1 MALGL
6 GNNLIKGGGSGN
18 ADRLSLD
25 LQFAADKT
33 LTARKGPTP
42 VFTRASTATYYGP
55 LVQFGGQTYP
65 STGVVNGR
73 TEWKIV
79 DGGNYK
85 RFIYSGGRWKY
96 EELFFDEGF
105 DFFAAFGAELRPEQA
120 DWSASGLTASP
131 TTSSTFGIIRAAN
144 NEPRFDHDPLTL
156 ACKGLLIEEAR
167 TNLMT
172 QSEQWSGTFSG
183 PLAPTI
189 TADTTTAPDGLLSA
203 DTLSGSTGTAPDG
216 GLNSAFRTI
225 TVSSSTTHTFSIY
238 VKSLGVATQAEI
250 RIRDN
255 STGVSGQTLDTSL
268 TSSWKRISVTL
279 TTGAATTSVR
289 CIIQNTN
296 GDIAIW
302 GAQLEAGS
310 FPTSYI
316 PTTTAALA
324 RSADV
329 CSITGSDLTSIY
341 NAPEGTWLTR
351 FVHGNP
357 TPAFSMLVDPF
368 SNGPAIQVSTVVSA
382 GIRNVFNFGS
392 TPVVAGLLYAA
403 AYGYRAGDHGFSVNA
418 GSVITSANSTAP
430 ANVATF
436 AFGSRGSTAINGHI
450 AAIRYYKKRLAN
462 AKLQS
467 LTS

>member
-1 MALGL
+1 MKYVL
-6 GNNLIKGGGSGN
+6 GNMLGAAGSLNPDG
-18 ADRLSLD
+18 LSLD

-42 VFTRASTATYYGP
+42 VFTRASTATFVGSDG
-55 LVQFGGQTYP
+55 LIQ
-65 STGVVNGR
+65 SAAVN
-73 TEWKIV
+73 
-79 DGGNYK
+79 
-85 RFIYSGGRWKY
+85 
-96 EELFFDEGF
+96 
-105 DFFAAFGAELRPEQA
+105 A
-120 DWSASGLTASP
+120 
-131 TTSSTFGIIRAAN
+131 
-144 NEPRFDHDPLTL
+144 PRFDHDPLTL

-316 PTTTAALA
+316 PTTTAALT

-329 CSITGSDLTSIY
+329 CSITGSDFSGVY
-341 NAPEGTWLTR
+341 NQAEHSL
-351 FVHGNP
+351 FVEALAMSH
-357 TPAFSMLVDPF
+357 S
-368 SNGPAIQVSTVVSA
+368 
-382 GIRNVFNFGS
+382 NFGS
-392 TPVVAGLLYAA
+392 YLSFDNGTASDQSAIAGFPGPNTVNCYVIDNGVAQAQVS
-403 AYGYRAGDHGFSVNA
+403 RAVTLNQ
-418 GSVITSANSTAP
+418 N
-430 ANVATF
+430 NK
-436 AFGSRGSTAINGHI
+436 I
-450 AAIRYYKKRLAN
+450 AATMKQDSFQVALNGILGVEDTAGTMPTANILKIGRSWSSNTISGTYKQIKIYKKRLAN